1 MVKDKMFK
9 ETVENLAKLDEK
21 SLAVIKNGA
30 VFLRAKCELEA
41 AENKQKVNK
50 EEHEKQ
56 PA

>member
-56 PA
+56 LA